1 MAFPY
6 KNPLSSNQLSASNS
20 VARTSTFGTNFSVL
34 QTGGYMEVYSLSDL
48 NWSTFGASGVIQNS
62 GNTIP
67 IQFTV
72 GGVAN
77 TLTLNSDNISSGR
90 RRLGMQVYVYETD
103 TVYHSFQ

>member
-20 VARTSTFGTNFSVL
+20 VVRTSTFGTNFSVL
-34 QTGGYMEVYSLSDL
+34 QIGGYMEVYSLSDL
-48 NWSTFGASGVIQNS
+48 IWSTFGASGVIQNS

-72 GGVAN
+72 
-77 TLTLNSDNISSGR
+77 
-90 RRLGMQVYVYETD
+90 
-103 TVYHSFQ
+103 